1 MAQTIQQALSNAKLY
16 TDDLVYRFVQLPS
29 NAIIVAAGIVAEA
42 GNPFSAMIVDKDEV
56 TLMLPEVACEAFQ
69 NRLKLATISDI
80 TYRLITFDVVLEP
93 TLIGFMAHI
102 TKALGES
109 NISVMP
115 YAAFSR
121 DHIFVSEADYDK
133 AISTLKSL
141 Q

>member
-1 MAQTIQQALSNAKLY
+1 MDQTIQKAISDADLY
-16 TDDLVYRFVQLPS
+16 TDDLLYRFIQLPS
-29 NAIIVAAGIVAEA
+29 NAITVAAGIIAEA
-42 GNPFSAMIVDKDEV
+42 GNPFCALLVDKDEV
-56 TLMLPEVACEAFQ
+56 TLMLPEEACNEFQ

-80 TYRLITFDVVLEP
+80 KYRLITFDVILEP

-115 YAAFSR
+115 FAAFSR
-121 DHIFVSEADYDK
+121 DHIFVADINFEK
-133 AISTLKSL
+133 ALSTLKSL

>member
-1 MAQTIQQALSNAKLY
+1 MAQTIQQALSEATLY
-16 TDDLVYRFVQLPS
+16 SDEQVYRFITMPP
-29 NAIIVAAGIVAEA
+29 NAITVAAGIIAEA
-42 GNPFSAMIVDKDEV
+42 GHPFCAMIVDKDEV
-56 TLMLPEVACEAFQ
+56 TLMLPDSAREEFQ
-69 NRLKLATISDI
+69 NRLKYATISEI
-80 TYRLITFDVVLEP
+80 QYRLITFDVVLEP

-121 DHIFVSEADYDK
+121 DHIFVAKADFDK
-133 AISTLKSL
+133 ALSALKSL